1 MNITANIEKAFG
13 NELAKIYAETIP
25 EEELKR
31 TAREIFSSLT
41 SYKGHIPGSSL
52 EKEIAMYFTVKIK
65 EEVDSILSS
74 EECKIDV
81 REEAMRVI
89 KKSREKAEE
98 YIVEGTAKTIS
109 RLYNADPEGFG
120 LKDWI
125 RTSIALDFNR

>member
-1 MNITANIEKAFG
+1 MDITAKIEKAFG

-25 EEELKR
+25 EEELKE
-31 TAREIFSSLT
+31 TARKIFKSLS
-41 SYKGHIPGSSL
+41 SYKGNIPSSSL
-52 EKEIAMYFTVKIK
+52 EKEIAMYFIAKIK

-81 REEAMRVI
+81 HEEAMRVI

-98 YIVEGTAKTIS
+98 CIVEGTAKTIS

-125 RTSIALDFNR
+125 RTSIALDFTR

>member
-13 NELAKIYAETIP
+13 NELAKIYAETIQK
-25 EEELKR
+25 EELKR

-52 EKEIAMYFTVKIK
+52 EKEIAMY
-65 EEVDSILSS
+65 DSILSS

-81 REEAMRVI
+81 HEEAMRVI

-98 YIVEGTAKTIS
+98 CIVEGTAKTIS

-125 RTSIALDFNR
+125 RTSIALDFTR